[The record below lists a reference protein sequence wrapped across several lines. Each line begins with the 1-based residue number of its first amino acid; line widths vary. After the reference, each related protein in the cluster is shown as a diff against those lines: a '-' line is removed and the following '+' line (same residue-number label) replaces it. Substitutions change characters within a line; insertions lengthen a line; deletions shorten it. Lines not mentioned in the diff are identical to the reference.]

1 MINNIKKTGFI
12 MALEALD
19 ITNGVVLI
27 LFCTLSIYL
36 GIRISAK
43 YFKYKQRQ
51 LLLVGLTWIFL
62 VCPWYPASISFIM
75 VLITGESLTEIPYF
89 IIGNVFIPIAV
100 ILWIIALTDFIYTT
114 KQRLLES
121 LFIIYGVVFYII
133 FFLLISIDPSL
144 IGYLKGYTDVQYD
157 TFIII
162 YVFTILLIAIITGI
176 LFARES
182 LKSEDPE
189 IRLKGKFLFLAFL
202 LFFVGSSLDA
212 VIPLN
217 FLTLPIVRSLEI
229 LSALSFYCGFIL
241 PKPVKNFF
249 LKRGSG
255 I

>member
-1 MINNIKKTGFI
+1 

-19 ITNGVVLI
+19 ITNGIVLI
-27 LFCTLSIYL
+27 LFCALSIYL
-36 GIRISAK
+36 GLRISFK

-51 LLLVGLTWIFL
+51 LLLVGLVWIFL

-75 VLITGESLTEIPYF
+75 VLIIGESLSAIPYF

-100 ILWIIALTDFIYTT
+100 ILWMIALTDFIYKT
-114 KQRLLES
+114 KQKLLVG
-121 LFIIYGVVFYII
+121 LFTLYGIVFYVI
-133 FFLLISIDPSL
+133 FFIFIAIDPSV
-144 IGYLKGYTDVQYD
+144 IGYLKGYTDVQYN
-157 TFIII
+157 TFIIV
-162 YVFTILLIAIITGI
+162 YVFTILLFAIITGI
-176 LFARES
+176 LFAKES

-202 LFFVGSSLDA
+202 LFVAGSSLDA

-217 FLTLPIVRSLEI
+217 FLTLPLVRSLEI

-255 I
+255 VE

>member
-1 MINNIKKTGFI
+1 MGII
-12 MALEALD
+12 MELGALD
-19 ITNGVVLI
+19 IMNGLVLI

-75 VLITGESLTEIPYF
+75 FLITGESLTAIPYF

-100 ILWIIALTDFIYTT
+100 VLWIIALTDFIYTS
-114 KQRLLES
+114 KQKLLVS
-121 LFIIYGVVFYII
+121 LFTLYGVVFYVLFFI
-133 FFLLISIDPSL
+133 FISIDPSI
-144 IGYLKGYTDVQYD
+144 IGYLKGYTDVQYN
-157 TFIII
+157 TFTIL
-162 YVFTILLIAIITGI
+162 YVFTILVIAIITGI

-202 LFFVGSSLDA
+202 LFVIGSSLDA
-212 VIPLN
+212 IIPLN
-217 FLTLPIVRSLEI
+217 FITLPIIRTIEI

-241 PKPVKNFF
+241 PKIVKKFF
-249 LKRGSG
+249 LKRAS
-255 I
+255 